1 MQRTGAVL
9 WLLLSTAVVF
19 LPCTSCAADPPEQT
33 QAAVPLTADEQKH
46 DPLPAARKL
55 LDLPEAPG
63 NLDHAETLLAW
74 HVERHPDNPE
84 LHLLL
89 AEAHSRAAEKLD
101 LAKPED
107 RAGHQRH
114 RTEGLQHAELAL
126 KMMPDNGIA
135 HYWVAALQLH
145 NADAERSLGRA
156 KVAIKHLDRA
166 DELTPAVD
174 EGGPARLR
182 GKVLADIPG
191 LFGGSLPKAI
201 ASYRRS
207 LEVAPYHITTHLWL
221 GQAYLEAKKPDLARK
236 ELEAAA
242 TGKLRPGHEKEDGED
257 QKKAQELL
265 KKLETK

>member
-1 MQRTGAVL
+1 MRRTSAIV
-9 WLLLSTAVVF
+9 WLLLSVTVLL
-19 LPCTSCAADPPEQT
+19 LPSCAADPPE
-33 QAAVPLTADEQKH
+33 APRNADSLTSEEQKH
-46 DPLPAARKL
+46 DPLTAARKL
-55 LDLPEAPG
+55 LDLPEVAG

-74 HVERHPDNPE
+74 HVERHPENPE
-84 LHLLL
+84 LQLLL
-89 AEAHSRAAEKLD
+89 AEAHSRAAEKLE
-101 LAKPED
+101 LAKPGD
-107 RAGHQRH
+107 RAAHQRH

-126 KMMPDNGIA
+126 KMMPNNGIA

-145 NADAERSLGRA
+145 IADAERSLGRA
-156 KVAIKHLDRA
+156 KEAIKHLDRA

-182 GKVLADIPG
+182 GKVLADIPA
-191 LFGGSLPKAI
+191 LFGGSLSRAI

-221 GQAYLEAKKPDLARK
+221 GQAYLDAKKPDLARK

-242 TGKLRPGHEKEDGED
+242 TGKLRPGHEKEDGDD